1 MNLFVRLSGDLP
13 PMQKSFFRNL
23 VALVFAVI
31 VLLRTEEK
39 FQFNRKNLPQL
50 IARATFGTLGI
61 LCNYYAID
69 HLVLSDAS
77 MLNKLSPFFAILV
90 SYFYLKEKVTPVQ
103 ISAVIIAFLGAL
115 CIIKPGFSSMNSF
128 PALIGALGGLG
139 AGTAY
144 TMVRKLSLNG
154 ERGPFIVFFFSA
166 FSCLFCLPYLIF
178 AYHPM
183 TLQQLGFLLLA
194 GLSAAGGQFSIT
206 AAYANAPAR
215 EISVFD
221 YSQIIFAALFG
232 FGGLPVFTAE
242 TGYYLGSF
250 LPLLLISLLGA
261 TPVVRNYGRYLEK
274 NGFIRTIQPLFW
286 IGLALVATGYL
297 VDGSFSP
304 FLYFR
309 F

>member
-1 MNLFVRLSGDLP
+1 MTNNKTKGIFFIILSAFFFALMNLFVRLSGDLP

-23 VALVFAVI
+23 VALAFAVI

-39 FQFNRKNLPQL
+39 FQFNHKNLPQL

-178 AYHPM
+178 AYRPM
-183 TLQQLGFLLLA
+183 TFQQLGFLLLA

-232 FGGLPVFTAE
+232 FL
-242 TGYYLGSF
+242 F
-250 LPLLLISLLGA
+250 LQQIPDTLS
-261 TPVVRNYGRYLEK
+261 VV
-274 NGFIRTIQPLFW
+274 
-286 IGLALVATGYL
+286 GYL
-297 VDGSFSP
+297 IICGTSVAMFFYNQKHTS
-304 FLYFR
+304 
-309 F
+309 

>member
-1 MNLFVRLSGDLP
+1 MTNNKTKGIFFIILSAFFFALMNLFVRLSGDLP

-206 AAYANAPAR
+206 AAYANAPAHHG
-215 EISVFD
+215 VCH
-221 YSQIIFAALFG
+221 
-232 FGGLPVFTAE
+232 V
-242 TGYYLGSF
+242 
-250 LPLLLISLLGA
+250 LL
-261 TPVVRNYGRYLEK
+261 
-274 NGFIRTIQPLFW
+274 
-286 IGLALVATGYL
+286 
-297 VDGSFSP
+297 
-304 FLYFR
+304 
-309 F
+309 

>member
-1 MNLFVRLSGDLP
+1 MTNNKTKGIFFIILSAFFFALMNLFVRLSGDLP

-183 TLQQLGFLLLA
+183 TLQQLGLLLLA

-232 FGGLPVFTAE
+232 FL
-242 TGYYLGSF
+242 F
-250 LPLLLISLLGA
+250 LQQIPDTLS
-261 TPVVRNYGRYLEK
+261 VV
-274 NGFIRTIQPLFW
+274 
-286 IGLALVATGYL
+286 GYL
-297 VDGSFSP
+297 IICGTSVAMFFYNQKHTS
-304 FLYFR
+304 
-309 F
+309 